1 MATISRFKQAKGYLN
16 KPVKIRTKTGAVL
29 YGTIVKVSDK
39 KLYLKVSAAHSKGS
53 GAHATFVPF
62 IIPLVLFDL
71 LAIILLQRR
80 RRIIRRRVF

>member
-1 MATISRFKQAKGYLN
+1 MATTSRYKQAKSYLN
-16 KPVKIRTKTGAVL
+16 KPVKIKTKTGAVL

-39 KLYLKVSAAHSKGS
+39 KLYLKVNAAHNKGS

-71 LAIILLQRR
+71 LAILLIRRR
-80 RRIIRRRVF
+80 RRIRRRIF